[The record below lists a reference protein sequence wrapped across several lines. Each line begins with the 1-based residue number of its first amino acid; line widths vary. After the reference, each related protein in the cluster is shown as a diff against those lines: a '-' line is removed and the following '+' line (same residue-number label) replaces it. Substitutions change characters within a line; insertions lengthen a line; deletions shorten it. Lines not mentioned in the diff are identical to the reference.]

1 MANYNLA
8 QKSLE
13 ILEVI
18 PNARVRDV
26 IIRRFGLNN
35 KPAETLEAI
44 GQDLRHKITRER
56 VRQIEENGLKIL
68 TQPKVLSL
76 AKPIFG
82 FLQDYLIEHGGL
94 RREQKI
100 LEELASNNL
109 SGLSSLNSDKADG
122 QAAGAVSLFLTLGP
136 QFHYYGQTE
145 KLHPLWAI
153 NKNSLKKSV
162 KLVDFLIRYFNSS
175 NNVIPASNLLE
186 IVKKKEKDISQK
198 VLMSY
203 IDVSKYIDQNNF
215 GQIGLIHW
223 PQIRPRSVRD
233 KAYMVLKHQ
242 KQPLHF
248 TEATDVINQHAFDDK
263 KAHVQTVHNELI
275 KDSRFVLI
283 GRGIYALR
291 EWGYE
296 PGTVLQVISNML
308 AKQGPMSKEQIVTTV
323 LKNRLVK
330 ENTILINLQN
340 RKLFKQNQEGKYLL
354 A

>member
-1 MANYNLA
+1 MTNYNLI

-13 ILEVI
+13 FLEAI
-18 PNARVRDV
+18 PNIRVRDV
-26 IIRRFGLNN
+26 IMRRFGLNN

-44 GQDLRHKITRER
+44 GQDPRYKITRER

-68 TQPKVLSL
+68 TQSKVLSS

-100 LEELASNNL
+100 FEDLLTSA
-109 SGLSSLNSDKADG
+109 DKG
-122 QAAGAVSLFLTLGP
+122 SILLFLTLGP
-136 QFHYYGQTE
+136 QFHHCGQTE
-145 KLHPLWAI
+145 KFHSLWTI
-153 NKNSLKKSV
+153 NKNSLKKSA
-162 KLVDFLIRYFNSS
+162 KLVDFLIKYFNAN
-175 NNVIPASNLLE
+175 NNVILASNLFD
-186 IVKKKEKDISQK
+186 IIRKKEKDISQK
-198 VLMSY
+198 TLMSY
-203 IDVSKYIDQNNF
+203 VDASKYIGQNNF

-223 PQIRPRSVRD
+223 PQISPRSVRD
-233 KAYMVLKHQ
+233 KAYMILEQQ
-242 KQPLHF
+242 KKPLHF
-248 TEATDVINQHAFDDK
+248 TEVTGVINQYAFDDK

-296 PGTVLQVISNML
+296 PGTVVQVISNML
-308 AKQGPMSKEQIVTTV
+308 AKQGPMSKKQILTTV

-340 RKLFKQNQEGKYLL
+340 RKLFKQDQEGKYLL